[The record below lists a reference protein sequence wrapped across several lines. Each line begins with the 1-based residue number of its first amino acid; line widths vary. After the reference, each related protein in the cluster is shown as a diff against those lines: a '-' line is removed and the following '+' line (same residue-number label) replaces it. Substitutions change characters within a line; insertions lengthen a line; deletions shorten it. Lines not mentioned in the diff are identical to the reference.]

1 MRSELST
8 RELRRLATL
17 SLSVLATYAILVY
30 SGLNSPGSPMGDLN
44 FAYQNWMNSNVAFGL
59 SADWVYPWVAIL
71 PMWLANAVSPGALL
85 WPWLIGS
92 GLITLVVAVTIAY
105 REASTKAYL
114 AMYFWLASL
123 LLLGPVSIS
132 RLDTVS
138 VALAVVAV
146 YLLSRGSE
154 VSAAIWLSVATWIK
168 VWPVAALV
176 ALMAATKRKVNL
188 LLVIVS
194 VNLAILLIGFVL
206 GADASVF
213 SFLGGQ
219 TGRGLQIEAPIAAFW
234 LWPAVFGDSGFG
246 IQYSSAMMT
255 YEVVGPNIKIFADLM
270 SLVQIGALGITL
282 ALGLVALRK
291 GAKATDVFFW
301 TLFTGTLDLI
311 VFNKVGSPQYM
322 TWLVVP
328 IVYGI
333 LLSVER
339 IQMVAVGVLVLSAL
353 TWLIYPVLYSGLLQ
367 SGFGETFALT
377 LRNVLLVLGL
387 VYANLRLQKLG
398 K

>member
-1 MRSELST
+1 
-8 RELRRLATL
+8 
-17 SLSVLATYAILVY
+17 
-30 SGLNSPGSPMGDLN
+30 
-44 FAYQNWMNSNVAFGL
+44 
-59 SADWVYPWVAIL
+59 
-71 PMWLANAVSPGALL
+71 MWLANAVSPGALL

-92 GLITLVVAVTIAY
+92 CLITLVVAVTIAY

-123 LLLGPVSIS
+123 VMLGPVSIS
-132 RLDTVS
+132 RLDTIS
-138 VALAVVAV
+138 VVLAVVAV

-154 VSAAIWLSVATWIK
+154 AAATFWFSVATWIK

-176 ALMAATKRKVNL
+176 ALIAATKSKKNL
-188 LLVIVS
+188 LVVIVS
-194 VNLAILLIGFVL
+194 VNAAILLIGFVL
-206 GADASVF
+206 GADASIF

-219 TGRGLQIEAPIAAFW
+219 TGRGLQIEAPIASFW
-234 LWPAVFGDSGFG
+234 LWPAVFGEPGFG
-246 IQYSSAMMT
+246 IQYNSAIIT
-255 YEVVGPNIKIFADLM
+255 FEVVGPNIKVFADLM

-291 GAKATDVFFW
+291 GAKPTDVFFW

-311 VFNKVGSPQYM
+311 VFNKVGSPQYL

-339 IQMVAVGVLVLSAL
+339 IQWVAVGVLVLSAL
-353 TWLIYPVLYSGLLQ
+353 TWLVYPVLYSGLLA
-367 SGFGETFALT
+367 SGFGETLLLT
-377 LRNVLLVLGL
+377 VRNVLLVFGL

>member
-1 MRSELST
+1 VELK
-8 RELRRLATL
+8 LAKL
-17 SLSVLATYAILVY
+17 LGLGASVLATYTILIY
-30 SGLNSPGSPMGDLN
+30 SGLNGVGMPMGDLN
-44 FAYQNWMNSNVAFGL
+44 FAYQKWMDSNVAFGL

-123 LLLGPVSIS
+123 VMLGPVSIS
-132 RLDTVS
+132 RLDTIS
-138 VALAVVAV
+138 VVLAVVAV

-154 VSAAIWLSVATWIK
+154 AAATFWFSVATWIK

-176 ALMAATKRKVNL
+176 ALIAATKSKKNL
-188 LLVIVS
+188 LVVIVS
-194 VNLAILLIGFVL
+194 VNAAILLIGFVL
-206 GADASVF
+206 GADASIF

-234 LWPAVFGDSGFG
+234 LWPAVFGEPGFG
-246 IQYSSAMMT
+246 IQYNSAIIT
-255 YEVVGPNIKIFADLM
+255 FEVVGPNIKVFADLM

-291 GAKATDVFFW
+291 GAKPTDVFFW

-311 VFNKVGSPQYM
+311 VFNKVGSPQYL

-339 IQMVAVGVLVLSAL
+339 IQWVAVGVLVLSAL
-353 TWLIYPVLYSGLLQ
+353 TWLVYPVLYSGLLA
-367 SGFGETFALT
+367 SGFGETLLLT
-377 LRNVLLVLGL
+377 VRNVLLVLGL

>member
-1 MRSELST
+1 MRSEFT
-8 RELRRLATL
+8 TPKLRRLATL
-17 SLSVLATYAILVY
+17 SGSVIATYAILIY
-30 SGLNSPGSPMGDLN
+30 SGLHGVGMPMGDLN
-44 FAYQNWMNSNVAFGL
+44 LAYQQWMDSKLAFGL
-59 SADWVYPWVAIL
+59 SVDWVYPWVALL
-71 PMWLANAVSPGALL
+71 PMWLANALSPGALL

-92 GLITLVVAVTIAY
+92 CLITLVIAVTIAFK
-105 REASTKAYL
+105 AGSTKAYV

-123 LLLGPVSIS
+123 VMLGPVSIS
-132 RLDTVS
+132 RLDTISVS
-138 VALAVVAV
+138 LAIVAV

-154 VSAAIWLSVATWIK
+154 VTATIWLSVATWIK
-168 VWPVAALV
+168 VWPVAAIV
-176 ALMAATKRKVNL
+176 AIIAATKRKVNL
-188 LLVIVS
+188 LVVMVS

-206 GADASVF
+206 GADSSVF

-234 LWPAVFGDSGFG
+234 LWPAVFREPGFG
-246 IQYSSAMMT
+246 IEYSSSMMT
-255 YEVVGPNIKIFADLM
+255 FEVVGPNIRVFADLM

-291 GAKATDVFFW
+291 GAKSTDVFFW

-311 VFNKVGSPQYM
+311 VFNKVGSPQYL

-333 LLSVER
+333 LVSVER
-339 IQMVAVGVLVLSAL
+339 IQWVAVGVLALSAL
-353 TWLIYPVLYSGLLQ
+353 TWLIYPVLYSGILQ
-367 SGFGETFALT
+367 SGFGETLTLT
-377 LRNVLLVLGL
+377 LRNLLLLLGL